1 MKTIIVLFYITILG
15 FMTISAKS
23 QIFVKNLFNDKQ
35 IEINTNER
43 IKVVFETKKKF
54 NGLYT
59 YVVHGKNKSLRTGKL
74 KFYSDSIIVVKSG
87 LISRLDTIH
96 INDIHLI
103 NKYNPYL
110 RFGATILTSAGL
122 VFLLTSSAIVDSP
135 FIIGYALSGI
145 WGITL
150 IDDLFVYPYKDIQKS
165 KWVLEIK

>member
-43 IKVVFETKKKF
+43 IKVVFETEKKF
-54 NGLYT
+54 NGLYSF
-59 YVVHGKNKSLRTGKL
+59 VVYGRNKCLKTGKL

-87 LISRLDTIH
+87 LMSKLDTVL

-110 RFGATILTSAGL
+110 RVGATILTSTGL
-122 VFLLTSSAIVDSP
+122 VLLLTSSAIVDSP
-135 FIIGYALSGI
+135 FIIGYALAGI

-150 IDDLFVYPYKDIQKS
+150 IDDLCVYPYKNIKKD
-165 KWVLEIK
+165 KWVFEIK